1 MTANYA
7 DRDHDTKLTFAGAVL
22 AYAEYKMTWP
32 EIRDQFE
39 EVAFGDVLV
48 ELGRHGL
55 KYPST
60 VRPLEPRLLQA
71 LGGPR

>member
-1 MTANYA
+1 
-7 DRDHDTKLTFAGAVL
+7 
-22 AYAEYKMTWP
+22 MTWP